1 MRVATQ
7 EVNIPALAG
16 LSCTMR
22 VDVQDH
28 TLGTIHV
35 DHGRVWADETA
46 GEADV
51 VAIVDDQA
59 DFRRILAG
67 ELNPVVAAIQGRIA
81 FRRNPELA
89 TRIILSLNA
98 AKPFQ
103 VDRPAGA

>member
-1 MRVATQ
+1 MNVP
-7 EVNIPALAG
+7 VLAG

-22 VDVQDH
+22 VDVQDDPV
-28 TLGTIHV
+28 GTIHV

-51 VAIVDDQA
+51 VAIVGDKA
-59 DFRRILAG
+59 DFARILAG

-89 TRIILSLNA
+89 TRIILALNA
-98 AKPFQ
+98 A
-103 VDRPAGA
+103 RPSAAQRAAGG